1 MIQTLQ
7 FNDFSEYHKDY
18 QKESSFDSILPDI
31 ISFVQKG
38 GDLSLPVLS
47 EKPSIYKPDYML
59 TNFLNF
65 VKNNFENPSFLFQLL
80 LQHKIDLYFTF
91 QYNQQTN
98 TIIDNSLTP
107 LVDSRYNRESNPG
120 GLSVYKNIVIEAIY
134 KLIDQ
139 IPNDLEILKN
149 IKISSTQQSSYFKN
163 PLLQTLLHFQSAEL
177 YEYIFQKK
185 PFIKE
190 LVNQAQKSFI
200 QQFNIDSNSHYIAF
214 IFLKNSLFP
223 EYFQKLQ
230 QEYPNQFYEILSYGI
245 ANNHIDFFET
255 ASPKIFDIDQHDSSS
270 LLCFCKNSEMMN
282 ILLQKGLQPKDK
294 NFISDYQHISLENF
308 QLIIDKF
315 PNIRKLFEENLENFH
330 YFPIPFF
337 QYFLEK
343 EKNNFSLKEKKFDVI
358 HYLYSKYRYKDSNE
372 LESLQKNIQW
382 FENYGF
388 HLNYC
393 PKFCETIVKER
404 NDGLKFLNFL
414 NKNKIF
420 DTKSIDVLFYVLK
433 SKPVKIF
440 LNSYEN
446 MITKENLSSH
456 IEEGYPC
463 WWSLSTNFTT
473 YRKKIPNLLQK
484 AKNNMPFIYF
494 VAKDKNNED
503 YLEKN
508 ATITSNIIQAKPF
521 DIEMFSYHD
530 AQNNNIFHHLFK
542 NHNLS
547 KSVHFFEIIT
557 NSIFLQKTNENSE
570 FSNCII
576 QLFNEKNSEN
586 KTVWDYLFVK
596 YSEYADYSTNS
607 FIKQIVTASIENIS
621 VQQCIADSTQ
631 TIAEFLIT
639 KFKNDK
645 ELSTLIYQKSLQ
657 EELQSSN
664 KKSTL
669 HKV

>member
-1 MIQTLQ
+1 MIPTLQ
-7 FNDFSEYHKDY
+7 FNDFSEYHQDY
-18 QKESSFDSILPDI
+18 QKHSSFDSILPDI

-47 EKPSIYKPDYML
+47 EKPSIYKPDYIL
-59 TNFLNF
+59 TDFLHF
-65 VKNNFENPSFLFQLL
+65 IKNNFENPSFLFQLL

-91 QYNQQTN
+91 QYNQQNN

-107 LVDSRYNRESNPG
+107 LIDIRYNQESHPN

-190 LVNQAQKSFI
+190 LVNQTQKSFI
-200 QQFNIDSNSHYIAF
+200 PQFNIDSNTFYLAF
-214 IFLKNSLFP
+214 IFFKHSLFP

-245 ANNHIDFFET
+245 ANNHCDFFEK
-255 ASPKIFDIDQHDSSS
+255 ASPKIFDIAQHDSSS
-270 LLCFCKNSEMMN
+270 FLRFCKSSKMMN
-282 ILLQKGLQPKDK
+282 ILLQKGLKPKDE
-294 NFISDYQHISLENF
+294 NFISDYQHISFENF

-315 PNIRKLFEENLENFH
+315 SHIRKLFEENIDNF
-330 YFPIPFF
+330 YRFPISFF

-343 EKNNFSLKEKKFDVI
+343 NKNSFSIENKKFDVL
-358 HYLYSKYRYKDSNE
+358 HYLYLKYKYKDSNK
-372 LESLQKNIQW
+372 LEFLQKDIQW

-393 PKFCETIVKER
+393 PKFCEEIVKSR
-404 NDGLKFLNFL
+404 NEGLKFLNFL

-420 DTKSIDVLFYVLK
+420 ITKSIDVLFYILK

-446 MITKENLSSH
+446 MITKENLSSY

-463 WWSLSTNFTT
+463 WWSLSTNFTV
-473 YRKKIPNLLQK
+473 YCKKITNLLQK
-484 AKNNMPFIYF
+484 AKNNMSFIYF

-503 YLEKN
+503 YLEKDMR
-508 ATITSNIIQAKPF
+508 ITSSIIQSSPF

-547 KSVHFFEIIT
+547 KSVNFFAIIT

-570 FSNCII
+570 FFHFII

-596 YSEYADYSTNS
+596 YSDHMEYSTNQ
-607 FIKQIVTASIENIS
+607 FIKQIVSSSIEHIS
-621 VQQCIADSTQ
+621 VNHFIGDSTQ
-631 TIAEFLIT
+631 TIAEFLIS
-639 KFKNDK
+639 KFQNDK

-657 EELQSSN
+657 EELKSSN